1 MKKHM
6 KKCSDFCKKL
16 SDYLDRELS
25 ENECRLIEEHLEKCP
40 PCAMIYQSLEKTVTL
55 CGSAISDEIPP
66 EVKQRLI
73 SFLRNRCC
81 ND

>member
-1 MKKHM
+1 MNN
-6 KKCSDFCKKL
+6 CSDFCKKL

-25 ENECRLIEEHLEKCP
+25 ENECRLIEEHLEQCP
-40 PCAMIYQSLEKTVTL
+40 PCAIIFQGLERTVSL
-55 CGSAISDEIPP
+55 CGKAVSDEIP
-66 EVKQRLI
+66 EDVKKRLL